1 MYLGTQ
7 LNTESDD
14 ATTAAAAAAFV
25 RKKSAKN
32 IKIE

>member
-14 ATTAAAAAAFV
+14 ATTAAAAAFV